1 MRGQRH
7 PDHHCKDVSLVACY
21 LLLAT
26 CCLLPEPS
34 LDTGRVWVMVR
45 GSARERTSP
54 ASGASECRTVK
65 LGEEVLEVEV
75 LEVVEVLEEVEVL
88 KVLEDCRRSTR
99 SS

>member
-26 CCLLPEPS
+26 CCLLPDPS

-65 LGEEVLEVEV
+65 LGEEGEV
-75 LEVVEVLEEVEVL
+75 LEVVEVEVEVL
-88 KVLEDCRRSTR
+88 KVLEVLEEDCRRST
-99 SS
+99 SSS